1 MKKKIVSILAVCMT
15 VLAISAC
22 GNNSESDV
30 PNEQEATK
38 QETISEA
45 LKTHKIWYVTREP
58 AKDSRVWYVD
68 YYDDGKVTRYYVLDA
83 KVEMGDFT
91 GLSDEEVL
99 KKVKTMDD
107 SPETDSYILSLKT
120 DDTGNTPIL
129 VRIEGQDTGTIFHES
144 TPSRSYTIYQDTYQG
159 LTQGTGVADDQYI
172 TKIKEDEPMFILDGV
187 DTEGIEVD

>member
-15 VLAISAC
+15 VLAISGC

-30 PNEQEATK
+30 PNDN
-38 QETISEA
+38 
-45 LKTHKIWYVTREP
+45 IWYVTREP

-120 DDTGNTPIL
+120 DDTVNNPIH
-129 VRIEGQDTGTIFHES
+129 V
-144 TPSRSYTIYQDTYQG
+144 
-159 LTQGTGVADDQYI
+159 
-172 TKIKEDEPMFILDGV
+172 KK
-187 DTEGIEVD
+187 